1 MDKTYRDPLTGK
13 MLAERRTGMDRRYS
27 ASLFASLASRHR
39 RRKSRGRRITDRGA
53 YVDIYDSRTWGIVI
67 AILLLSL
74 MDALLTGLH
83 MVGGS
88 ARELNPILNAVLAH
102 GGLPAFFSVKA
113 AMTILPVAIIMI
125 HKEWTLGKHAARL
138 CLWAYILLSF
148 YHLYLIFGVQTIG
161 SLFLARAT

>member
-13 MLAERRTGMDRRYS
+13 LLAERRTGVDRRNS
-27 ASLFASLASRHR
+27 TSIFAFLTSRHR
-39 RRKSRGRRITDRGA
+39 RRKSRGRRAKDGGA
-53 YVDIYDSRTWGIVI
+53 YVDIYDARTWSIVI
-67 AILLLSL
+67 TILLLSL

-83 MVGGS
+83 MIGGS
-88 ARELNPILNAVLAH
+88 ARELNPILNAVLTI

-125 HKEWTLGKHAARL
+125 HKEWALGRYAARL

-148 YHLYLIFGVQTIG
+148 YHLYLIFGIQKIG
-161 SLFLARAT
+161 GFFLAHTM